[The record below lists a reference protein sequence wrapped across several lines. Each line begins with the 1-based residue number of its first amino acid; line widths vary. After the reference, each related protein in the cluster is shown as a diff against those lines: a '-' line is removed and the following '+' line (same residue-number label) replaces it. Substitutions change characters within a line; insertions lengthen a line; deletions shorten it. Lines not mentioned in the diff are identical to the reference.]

1 MSSRADLLYRVYVG
15 VLLLAVLTGPALY
28 AAVVSMSSPPV
39 VELITHPHA
48 PSLVVAAVGVLLV
61 AGLAAGAVRG
71 PVMMSPFRMHVVAGG
86 PQPRRV
92 ALRGA
97 FWSRF
102 VWLPLVGAVVG
113 ALAPA
118 ALVLAGVAGAGDL
131 VAGVLIGVTVG
142 ILVGVAWL
150 AGQALSS
157 RTTTRVAVLCLL
169 AAAVLALA
177 WPSLAGAVGM
187 GAPVGVA
194 APVGLGQLLGPA
206 LSAGAAGAAV
216 CLLIAVVPPLL
227 DHLRGPVLLEQ
238 AHRWQRASTAGG
250 AGDLAGAAATFR
262 LPPRRP
268 RPAGAV
274 GTARLLPLLFLHRDL
289 VGALRTPA
297 RSLSAVAGLGVAV
310 VLGVLSA
317 SLPDGLAGVV
327 LGASSLLAYLALGVW
342 SDGFRHAVEA
352 SAAPTLYGIPGHQLM
367 GLHALLPLSVI
378 AVVGTTAA
386 IVAVLLGGQP
396 LMAAL
401 VLGGAVFCL
410 AVRMYDAAKGPM
422 PLVLFTPVPTPLGD
436 ASGIPIGLWQADALL
451 IATLVPLAVA
461 AATVALGTGL
471 ALLLYVPVTAAVL
484 LALRHRLRT
493 T

>member
-1 MSSRADLLYRVYVG
+1 MTTRADLLYRAYVC

-39 VELITHPHA
+39 VELITHEHA
-48 PSLVVAAVGVLLV
+48 ASFVVAVVGVLLA

-71 PVMMSPFRMHVVAGG
+71 PVLMSPLRMHVVASG

-92 ALRGA
+92 SLRGA

-102 VWLPLVGAVVG
+102 LPLPLVGAVLG
-113 ALAPA
+113 AIAPA
-118 ALVLAGVAGAGDL
+118 ALVLAGVAGLGDL
-131 VAGVLIGVTVG
+131 VPGVLIGATVG
-142 ILVGVAWL
+142 ILVGLAWL
-150 AGQALSS
+150 AGQALNS
-157 RTTTRVAVLCLL
+157 RTTTRAAVLCLL
-169 AAAVLALA
+169 AAAGLALA
-177 WPSLAGAVGM
+177 WPSLAGV
-187 GAPVGVA
+187 VGVGGVV
-194 APVGLGQLLGPA
+194 APVGLGGLLGPA
-206 LSAGAAGAAV
+206 VSAGAAGAAV
-216 CLLIAVVPPLL
+216 CLLLVVVPPLL
-227 DHLRGPVLLEQ
+227 DRLRGPVLLEQ

-262 LPPRRP
+262 LPPRRA

-274 GTARLLPLLFLHRDL
+274 GTARLLPLLFLRRDL

-297 RSLSAVAGLGVAV
+297 RSLSTAAALAVAV

-317 SLPDGLAGVV
+317 SLPEGLAGFV

-352 SAAPTLYGIPGHQLM
+352 SAAPTLYGVGDHQLM

-378 AVVGTTAA
+378 AVVGATAA
-386 IVAVLLGGQP
+386 LMAVLLGGPP
-396 LMAAL
+396 LMAAI
-401 VLGGAVFCL
+401 VLSGAVFCL

-422 PLVLFTPVPTPLGD
+422 PLILFTPIPTPLGD

-461 AATVALGTGL
+461 SATLALGTGL
-471 ALLLYVPVTAAVL
+471 ALLLYVPATAIL
-484 LALRHRLRT
+484 LLGLRHRLRT
-493 T
+493 V